1 MPRRKPKHLFQPG
14 QSGNPAGK
22 TPGTPNKIV
31 LSEKVREA
39 FSQLLEGSA
48 PQLQDWLNRTA
59 QKHPDKAL
67 DLWLRISERFV
78 PSLSRTEI
86 TGADGTQF
94 TPITINIPTLIA
106 QQTTG
111 ESTPIPLSPHPEEEA
126 KALPDS
132 PAALPEPEE
141 SSEGAPTDLPKTEEP
156 PQFIFAPQIP
166 VKPPQGYKKEF

>member
-1 MPRRKPKHLFQPG
+1 MLLANQLPNLEAWLQEGAKKDPL
-14 QSGNPAGK
+14 K
-22 TPGTPNKIV
+22 T
-31 LSEKVREA
+31 A
-39 FSQLLEGSA
+39 DLL
-48 PQLQDWLNRTA
+48 
-59 QKHPDKAL
+59 
-67 DLWLRISERFV
+67 LRVSERFL

-106 QQTTG
+106 QQVTG
-111 ESTPIPLSPHPEEEA
+111 ESSPIPLSPHPEVEA